1 MAKIEKLTEAQVEQ
15 LSVYRDLGLKMGLS
29 TERVD
34 FNKARERLKNLLA
47 YHNIDMPKTVVE
59 ADGPLQAYREYI
71 QRNPKGTW
79 SNFISNTIFGNHD
92 SYFLYFYKYFNDV
105 VGLDLEKI
113 NPLIEFAEVCGWCYI
128 DENLAILMDRP
139 NVIKFDDRNL
149 AHCENGPAI
158 SYCDGTEVYMWH
170 GVRVQK
176 NWIVDRTLTAKEALL
191 VSNVELRRAACEILG
206 WVNILNELKS
216 VEIDVDDDPQIGT
229 LLEVDIPDIGKEK
242 FLKVLCGTG
251 RTFAIPV
258 PPDMNTALEAQ
269 AWTYGMTMED
279 FGIGPEIRT

>member
-1 MAKIEKLTEAQVEQ
+1 MSKIEKLTDAQVAQ
-15 LSVYRDLGLKMGLS
+15 LSVYRELSLKVGLL

-34 FNKARERLKNLLA
+34 FAKARNGLKNLLGQ
-47 YHNIDMPKTVVE
+47 HNITMPEIIHE
-59 ADGPLQAYREYI
+59 ANGPTEAFKVFKNY
-71 QRNPKGTW
+71 NPKSTW
-79 SNFISNTIFGNHD
+79 SDFTSNMIFGNHD

-105 VGLDLEKI
+105 VGLDLSII
-113 NPLIEFAEVCGWCYI
+113 NNFVNFADVCGWCYI
-128 DENLAILMDRP
+128 DEKMAILIDRP

-158 SYCDGTEVYMWH
+158 SYCDGTKVYMWH

-191 VSNVELRRAACEILG
+191 VPNVELRRAACEILG
-206 WVNILNELKS
+206 WVNILDELES
-216 VEIDVDDDPQIGT
+216 VEIDVDPDPEIGT
-229 LLEVDIPDIGKEK
+229 LLEVNIPEIGKEK

-258 PPDMNTALEAQ
+258 PPDMKTALQSQ
-269 AWTYGMTMED
+269 AWTYNMTIEE

>member
-1 MAKIEKLTEAQVEQ
+1 MAKIEKLTDAQIEK
-15 LSVYRDLGLKMGLS
+15 LSVYRDMGLQVGLS

-34 FNKARERLKNLLA
+34 FAKARAALENLLS
-47 YHNIDMPKTVVE
+47 YHELYMPKTVLDANGPTE
-59 ADGPLQAYREYI
+59 AYKLYKKHYPDG
-71 QRNPKGTW
+71 NWTK
-79 SNFISNTIFGNHD
+79 FIDNVIFGNHD

-113 NPLIEFAEVCGWCYI
+113 NPLVAFAEVCGWCYI
-128 DENLAILMDRP
+128 DENLAILTDRP
-139 NVIKFDDRNL
+139 NVIKFDDRDL

-158 SYCDGTEVYMWH
+158 SYVDGTEVYMWH

-206 WVNILNELKS
+206 WVNILQELKS
-216 VEIDVDDDPQIGT
+216 VEIDVDPDPEIGT
-229 LLEVDIPDIGKEK
+229 LLEVDIPEIGREK

-258 PPDMNTALEAQ
+258 PPDMRTALQAQ
-269 AWTYGMTMED
+269 AWTFNMSPED
-279 FGIGPEIRT
+279 FGLGPEIRT